1 VSLTRDGR
9 LTLAPAVSTLYSDGQ
24 SVVWSAAQAS
34 DGTIYFGTG
43 HKGSIAKLDPA
54 GKTSIIWSAPEPEV
68 FAVAVDARGAVYAA
82 TSPDGKVYKIEN
94 GKASEYFNPK
104 EKYIWSLAISPK
116 SGTVF
121 VGTGENGKIYQV
133 TAPGQGEVYFD
144 SGQAHITA
152 LLLEGSGSLLAGA
165 IQTEFSTGFLEKT
178 KALWCTIPRCQRFAP
193 SPMVRAVCMWLP
205 WAAPSRSELLRLRPP
220 EREPASWLLHRQQRL
235 RSRRKR
241 ASTSNLR
248 PKLRSLSLLLQC
260 HRPLQQ

>member
-1 VSLTRDGR
+1 MFLRAAGLPLRWFYALTVLAASAWAASSTAWEMTTWQDFQRGKFSSVSLTRDGR

-43 HKGSIAKLDPA
+43 HKGSVVKLDPA
-54 GKTSIIWSAPEPEV
+54 GKTSVIWSAPEPEV

-121 VGTGENGKIYQV
+121 AGTGEGGKIYQV
-133 TAPGQGEVYFD
+133 TSPGQGEVYFD
-144 SGQAHITA
+144 RKVDLQKRDQ
-152 LLLEGSGSLLAGA
+152 LAK
-165 IQTEFSTGFLEKT
+165 EK
-178 KALWCTIPRCQRFAP
+178 KDLI
-193 SPMVRAVCMWLP
+193 
-205 WAAPSRSELLRLRPP
+205 
-220 EREPASWLLHRQQRL
+220 ERERRLGGQSQPTQPPLPALPPTLTEEEIDHPSE
-235 RSRRKR
+235 
-241 ASTSNLR
+241 
-248 PKLRSLSLLLQC
+248 P
-260 HRPLQQ
+260 